1 MGPFIG
7 QTYSLYGCEG
17 AKSTADYYRTIKKLT
32 DLCLRTYGENDE
44 KKLLAILREAG
55 KSKNL
60 LHRLFRKTG
69 GSKYFTNLKEALKI
83 MLANYTKGAAD
94 HLKHLSIPKRF
105 DSTLRTGEDQY
116 HLYMVEI
123 ELVNRIYMES
133 FKQCEYKF
141 ALLPHCLSDFRLKC
155 LSAPGDMEHVCK
167 SCTKECYIHR
177 ASQILKKYR
186 VNPYISMTID
196 QDKILKEVKEKYRG
210 VGVFGIACVP
220 ELARG
225 MRLAISL
232 DIPPIGVPLDANRCS
247 RWMDKAYENS
257 LNLKELENLLK

>member
-17 AKSTADYYRTIKKLT
+17 ENSTADYYRTIKKLT
-32 DLCLRTYGENDE
+32 DLCLRTYGEDDE
-44 KKLLAILREAG
+44 RRLLAILWEAG
-55 KSKNL
+55 KKKHL
-60 LHRLFRKTG
+60 LHKLFGKMG
-69 GSKYFTNLKEALKI
+69 SSKYFINLKEALNV
-83 MLANYTKGAAD
+83 MLANYTEGAAD
-94 HLKHLSIPKRF
+94 HLKHLSIRKRF
-105 DSTLRTGEDQY
+105 DSTLRTTEDQY

-123 ELVNRIYMES
+123 ELVNRMYKES

-155 LSAPGDMEHVCK
+155 LSGPGDMEHICK
-167 SCTKECYIHR
+167 GCTKECYIHR
-177 ASQILKKYR
+177 ASRILKKYQ

-196 QDKILKEVKEKYRG
+196 QDKILNELKEKYES

-257 LNLKELENLLK
+257 LNLKELEDLLN

>member
-7 QTYSLYGCEG
+7 KTYSLYGYEG
-17 AKSTADYYRTIKKLT
+17 AKSTTDYYKIIKKLT

-44 KKLLAILREAG
+44 KRLLAILREAG
-55 KSKNL
+55 KNKNL
-60 LHRLFRKTG
+60 FHGLLGKTT
-69 GSKYFTNLKEALKI
+69 GSKYFSNLKEALKI
-83 MLANYTKGAAD
+83 MLANYTKGTAD
-94 HLKHLSIPKRF
+94 HLKHLSIRKWF
-105 DSTLRTGEDQY
+105 DSTLRTTEAQY
-116 HLYMVEI
+116 HLYMMEI
-123 ELVNRIYMES
+123 ELVNRIYRES

-141 ALLPHCLSDFRLKC
+141 ALLPHCLNDFRLQC
-155 LSAPGDMEHVCK
+155 LSGPGDMEHICK
-167 SCTKECYIHR
+167 GCTKECYIFR
-177 ASQILKKYR
+177 AGKILKKYR

-196 QDKILKEVKEKYRG
+196 QDKILKEAKEKYRD
-210 VGVFGIACVP
+210 VGVVGIACVP

-232 DIPPIGVPLDANRCS
+232 DIPPIGIPLDANRCS